1 VQLHVIGG
9 AQSISEVKHVR
20 GRTSVSQ
27 SVPASLEEEK
37 GQESSG
43 LGEVK
48 STFDGVANAQPEQG
62 SEAAVLSR

>member
-20 GRTSVSQ
+20 GWTSVSQ

-48 STFDGVANAQPEQG
+48 STFDGVANT
-62 SEAAVLSR
+62 